1 MNLTEIPADLS
12 DVQRI
17 FSLSK
22 SLIDQYEDIASIDY
36 DRVLVWVRRK
46 IEENIAQYRRILY
59 DGSHAGYY
67 RLCPAEDGWELDDLY
82 VFPEYQNRGIGSGI
96 IRRCC
101 ACGPVILYVFT
112 KNTRALA
119 LYRHMGFH
127 TLRAV
132 GTTRLI
138 LRKEASHEDHQTCLL

>member
-22 SLIDQYEDIASIDY
+22 ALIDQYEDLSSIDY
-36 DRVLVWVRRK
+36 DRVLAWVRRK
-46 IEENIAQYRRILY
+46 IDENITQYRRILY
-59 DGSHAGYY
+59 NGNPAGFY

-82 VFPEYQNRGIGSGI
+82 IFPEYRNRGIGSAI

-101 ACGPVILYVFT
+101 ACGPVTLYVFT

-119 LYRHMGFH
+119 LYRRMGFH
-127 TLRAV
+127 TLCPV